1 MMQMGYRK
9 ADDQE
14 SVYFIPAYLCF
25 IIFGILVA
33 LNKPAII
40 MSTVIISILAAF
52 LFSILVI
59 YLLTLAFKLAN
70 PNLLTEGDGQV
81 IKRAINTG
89 MSFMIPFTVL
99 AVLADVVLGWDAV
112 MPFAS
117 AAIMTAG
124 ASAGMEVMKAGVQG
138 IKNVILPTFLS
149 FIIST
154 SWMILVGFLP

>member
-1 MMQMGYRK
+1 MTKIGYRQ
-9 ADDQE
+9 ADDQK

-25 IIFGILVA
+25 IVFGILVA
-33 LNKPAII
+33 LNKPAIT
-40 MSTVIISILAAF
+40 MSTVLISILAAF
-52 LFSILVI
+52 LFAILVI
-59 YLLTLAFKLAN
+59 FLLSLAFKLAN
-70 PNLLTEGDGQV
+70 PNLMTEGEGQV
-81 IKRAINTG
+81 IKRAVSTG

-117 AAIMTAG
+117 AAVMTAG

-138 IKNVILPTFLS
+138 IKNVLLPTFLS